1 MQFTKLN
8 STHIINGTHTTD
20 TDHCNSCKTTLLLD
34 VLIFKTYPN
43 SELRPLPIWQRQYWS
58 DMEVVLSSLVC
69 VFFPIRS
76 LNSRCPLPP
85 LPPSCTRFLR
95 YQGDTSTILGWYQGD
110 TRCSPAVHLCMLH
123 LSPHCTT
130 PAHSRWTVGEL
141 VNYRW
146 AGVMVVEGDSED
158 FLCSSTVPGWYQSAT
173 PVHLQFTC
181 VCSTYHL
188 IVPHLLNCSS
198 QMFVKCLIWCH
209 MLIIWWQIWGEEC
222 EKDRNN
228 KFRFF
233 CLKDDIPAIFEFL
246 DLKFSPNV
254 LFHAIFW

>member
-58 DMEVVLSSLVC
+58 DMEVELSSLVC

-146 AGVMVVEGDSED
+146 AGVMMVEGDSED
-158 FLCSSTVPGWYQSAT
+158 FLWNRSHSTTIQVILHWADRWSPTLSTNFFRVFVRSAKGA
-173 PVHLQFTC
+173 LF
-181 VCSTYHL
+181 STL
-188 IVPHLLNCSS
+188 PH
-198 QMFVKCLIWCH
+198 K
-209 MLIIWWQIWGEEC
+209 
-222 EKDRNN
+222 RT
-228 KFRFF
+228 
-233 CLKDDIPAIFEFL
+233 
-246 DLKFSPNV
+246 
-254 LFHAIFW
+254 